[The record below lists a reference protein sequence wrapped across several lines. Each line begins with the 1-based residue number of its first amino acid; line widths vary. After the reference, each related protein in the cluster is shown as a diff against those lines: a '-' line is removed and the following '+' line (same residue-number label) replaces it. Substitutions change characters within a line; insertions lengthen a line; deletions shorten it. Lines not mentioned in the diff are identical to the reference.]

1 MQGIWDE
8 RTKGEKLSATMKEL
22 LEAGVHF
29 GHQTERWNPKMDKY
43 IYTDKS
49 GIHILDLRITYSALE
64 EAQEFVQKLVANSG
78 KVLFVG
84 TKPQA
89 QNVVEEQATR
99 AQMPYV
105 NQRWLGGMLTN
116 FQTIIKRVVYLKELN
131 SLETSEEIN
140 SYPKP
145 ERLRIKREIAKLTK
159 SIGGIVELNKIPD
172 AIFIVDLL
180 NETTALTEANKLNIP
195 VIALADSNVNPENVD
210 IVIPG
215 NDDAIRSIELIASSI
230 ADSCLKGLGKR
241 KEVSEKKE
249 TE

>member
-1 MQGIWDE
+1 M
-8 RTKGEKLSATMKEL
+8 SATMKDL

-29 GHQTERWNPKMDKY
+29 GHQTQRWNPKMDKY

-64 EAQEFVQKLVANSG
+64 EAQQFVQRLVANSG
-78 KVLFVG
+78 KILFVG

-89 QNVVEEQATR
+89 QKVIEDQASR

-116 FQTIIKRVVYLKELN
+116 FKTIIKRVIYLKELN
-131 SLETSEEIN
+131 SLESSGEIN

-159 SIGGIVELNKIPD
+159 SIGGIVELNKVPD
-172 AIFIVDLL
+172 AIFVIDLL
-180 NETTALTEANKLNIP
+180 NETTALTEAKKLNIP
-195 VIALADSNVNPENVD
+195 VIGLADSNVDPENVD

-215 NDDAIRSIELIASSI
+215 NDDAIRSIEIIASAI

-241 KEVSEKKE
+241 KEVSNKE
-249 TE
+249 EAE